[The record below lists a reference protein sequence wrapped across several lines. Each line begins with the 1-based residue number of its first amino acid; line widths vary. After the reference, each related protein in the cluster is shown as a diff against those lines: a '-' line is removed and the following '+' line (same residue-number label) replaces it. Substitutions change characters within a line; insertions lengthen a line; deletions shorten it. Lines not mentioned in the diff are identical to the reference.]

1 MPPFTNSF
9 FLFFVLWHI
18 NWFTSVQFCNCRNKV
33 KFSVK
38 TFLQWMGDRDVSG
51 TARRR
56 LFFVYCVVFVK
67 LFLNGSALRMTFAH
81 SVWTLALL
89 DGDRRTWWWWW
100 WWWCRRNWGEFL
112 WIWGTGND
120 FFFFFCS
127 VWNVKVCL
135 DWNGHSDLFSSA
147 FWTHSSSD
155 WTTSVSHRNSYVYET
170 TTASRQTNNPKHW
183 DLLPFHLPCLPSSC
197 YPA

>member
-120 FFFFFCS
+120 FFFFLQRVECKSLPGLKRTFGPVLICFLNTLIFRLNHFC
-127 VWNVKVCL
+127 
-135 DWNGHSDLFSSA
+135 F
-147 FWTHSSSD
+147 T
-155 WTTSVSHRNSYVYET
+155 
-170 TTASRQTNNPKHW
+170 
-183 DLLPFHLPCLPSSC
+183 
-197 YPA
+197 